1 TAAALK
7 ERVLV
12 AKVAMLG
19 TATRDYDRI
28 GDEVVAATNQV
39 ATNKWKTIQGAAAR
53 RNVDLLR
60 FACAEIAEKLRERLF
75 AGAEEDRVGVRGG
88 FVGQRRDM
96 KTAQANKNSF
106 CAVVVGEAIRPVCVG
121 DVDLDHDEVGA
132 VVGSQRLNV
141 LVSDAGFVV
150 RA

>member
-1 TAAALK
+1 MVVEEIEVATRQAVDFGESVVHLLRIKTATTLK

-39 ATNKWKTIQGAAAR
+39 ATNGWQAIKGAAAR
-53 RNVDLLR
+53 RNVDLLGS
-60 FACAEIAEKLRERLF
+60 ACSEITQKLRERLF
-75 AGAEEDRVGVRGG
+75 A
-88 FVGQRRDM
+88 
-96 KTAQANKNSF
+96 
-106 CAVVVGEAIRPVCVG
+106 
-121 DVDLDHDEVGA
+121 
-132 VVGSQRLNV
+132 
-141 LVSDAGFVV
+141 